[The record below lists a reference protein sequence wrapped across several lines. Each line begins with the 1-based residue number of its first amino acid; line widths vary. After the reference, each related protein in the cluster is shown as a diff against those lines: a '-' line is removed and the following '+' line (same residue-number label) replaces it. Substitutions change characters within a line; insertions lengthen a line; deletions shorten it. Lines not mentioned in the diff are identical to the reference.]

1 MPWCVCFVLPLSYS
15 VFTVL
20 SAGAAQRRVP
30 PRDAAT
36 ATRRARSASGS
47 CAEKPGFQQQAET
60 GMMSSA
66 ACDGK
71 TMFGVVVAGL
81 GIAGQV
87 RIRDLLSPLPSSPA
101 EKMSIKGFVSRRN
114 LQEQQ
119 GVTQIPLDEAL
130 SREDIHAAIVSTE
143 NSSHED
149 YVRKFLEAGKHVC
162 VEYPMALSYA
172 AAVELFRLADEKGK
186 VLHVEHI
193 ELLAADYRQLK
204 KEVCGKSLQE
214 GSLHFTAG
222 PVAPGFGSL
231 AFSGISRLTWLVDL
245 FGELSVTGAKLTEEP
260 EKKYTKLTAH
270 LLTQDRR
277 YEFSARGTRS
287 DSSVARDGVSSCPS
301 RCVSRGVRRWTLKA
315 PRRRRG
321 NNLPLA
327 RAAFLRT
334 RSDDGERIK
343 AGGGI

>member
-1 MPWCVCFVLPLSYS
+1 MTSRGHAPL
-15 VFTVL
+15 
-20 SAGAAQRRVP
+20 RRVTKV
-30 PRDAAT
+30 AAAASVT
-36 ATRRARSASGS
+36 SVRAARLEEQLEKKAERRGGAVA
-47 CAEKPGFQQQAET
+47 F
-60 GMMSSA
+60 
-66 ACDGK
+66 GK

-277 YEFSARGTRS
+277 SLTWIEERGPGLRRNKTIDLRFDSGRVDQLPAVPRDPVGLFAQDLRIFGRKLLGQVATEALQAERKRVLHCLQLADRISQLVQAPQQSAS
-287 DSSVARDGVSSCPS
+287 
-301 RCVSRGVRRWTLKA
+301 
-315 PRRRRG
+315 
-321 NNLPLA
+321 
-327 RAAFLRT
+327 
-334 RSDDGERIK
+334 
-343 AGGGI
+343 